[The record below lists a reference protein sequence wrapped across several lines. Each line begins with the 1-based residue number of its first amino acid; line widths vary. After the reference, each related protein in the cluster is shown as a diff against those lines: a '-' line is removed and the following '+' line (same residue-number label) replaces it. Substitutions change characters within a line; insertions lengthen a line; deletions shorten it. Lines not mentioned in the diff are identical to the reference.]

1 MSLKHLAII
10 LDGNGRWANYHSL
23 HKSEGHK
30 KGAENAK
37 KMVELAS
44 KKGIK
49 HLSLFCFSSENWRRS
64 DEEVNDLM
72 SLLSFYLTERIDELS
87 KNNICLKIIGD
98 KRKLNK
104 EHQESI
110 ERAEKITKDND
121 SLFLYLAIS
130 YGGKDEI
137 VRATKKIIENNIDPK
152 EVTEELITKNL
163 DVPDMPDVDLLI
175 RTSGEKRI
183 SNFLIWQIAYSEL
196 YFTDVLW
203 PDFDESELNKA
214 IDFFNNRKRNF
225 GYARNQNQQ

>member
-10 LDGNGRWANYHSL
+10 LDGNGRWASSHDL
-23 HKSEGHK
+23 HKAEGHK
-30 KGAENAK
+30 SGAENAHK
-37 KMVELAS
+37 IVELCA

-64 DEEVNDLM
+64 DEEVGDLM
-72 SLLSFYLTERIDELS
+72 DLLSFYLTERIEDLN

-98 KRKLNK
+98 KTKLSEENQK
-104 EHQESI
+104 SI
-110 ERAEKITKDND
+110 ARAEEITKDND
-121 SLFLYLAIS
+121 TLSLYLAIS

-137 VRATKKIIENNIDPK
+137 VRATKKIIESKPTDK
-152 EVTEELITKNL
+152 EITEDLISKNL
-163 DVPDMPDVDLLI
+163 DAPNMPDVDLLI

-203 PDFDESELNKA
+203 PDFNEEELNKA

-225 GYARNQNQQ
+225 GYARDQLQ